1 MVDEAGA
8 YTDGRQVA
16 PAAARNRQPILDVLK
31 RVLPPTGTVLELA
44 SGTGEHAVFLGPKLA
59 PRMWQPTD
67 IAPDALV
74 SINAWLAKT
83 GSANVRPPFLLDAA
97 ATAWPMEKLL
107 PTPPITA
114 VVAINMIHIA
124 PWQACLGL
132 IAGARRVLK
141 PGGVLYLYG
150 PYSVGGAHTAPSNA
164 TFDEV
169 LKSQDPDWGVRD
181 VDDVEAAAS
190 QQGFRLNETVAMP
203 ANNLSLVFVR
213 G

>member
-107 PTPPITA
+107 PT
-114 VVAINMIHIA
+114 
-124 PWQACLGL
+124 
-132 IAGARRVLK
+132 
-141 PGGVLYLYG
+141 
-150 PYSVGGAHTAPSNA
+150 
-164 TFDEV
+164 
-169 LKSQDPDWGVRD
+169 
-181 VDDVEAAAS
+181 
-190 QQGFRLNETVAMP
+190 
-203 ANNLSLVFVR
+203 
-213 G
+213 